1 MDNNLKINE
10 FKIKFSGIVNSPRPL
25 KLGCSY
31 DLEIKEVECRKTE
44 QVPNDDGSM
53 DEIAKLQIS
62 ELSEVIIKSGEK
74 QMKATKKGS
83 QSKLFRYLCQQ
94 LAEKKG
100 LDPDKFYA
108 DKMASLIDGVKLELE
123 V

>member
-1 MDNNLKINE
+1 MEINE
-10 FKIKFSGIVNSPRPL
+10 YKIKFSGIVNSPRPI

-62 ELSEVIIKSGEK
+62 ELSEVVLKSGDK
-74 QMKATKKGS
+74 IMKAKQKGG
-83 QSKLFRYLCQQ
+83 QSKLYRYLVQQ

-100 LDPDKFYA
+100 LDPDKFYS
-108 DKMASLIDGVKLELE
+108 DKMSSLIDGVKLELE
-123 V
+123 I

>member
-1 MDNNLKINE
+1 ME
-10 FKIKFSGIVNSPRPL
+10 TGEYKIKLTGVANIPRPL

-62 ELSEVIIKSGEK
+62 ELSEVVLKSGDK
-74 QMKATKKGS
+74 TMKATKKGS
-83 QSKLFRYLCQQ
+83 QSKILRYFIEQKADSLGVDR
-94 LAEKKG
+94 EK
-100 LDPDKFYA
+100 YYQSE
-108 DKMASLIDGVKLELE
+108 MQRIIDSYKL
-123 V
+123 

>member
-1 MDNNLKINE
+1 MQINE
-10 FKIKFSGIVNSPRPL
+10 YSLKLTGKANIPQPL
-25 KLGCSY
+25 KLGFSY
-31 DLEIKEVECRKTE
+31 DLEIKNAEIRKSE
-44 QVPNDDGSM
+44 QIPNDDGTM
-53 DEIAKLQIS
+53 DEIYKLEIS
-62 ELSEVIIKSGEK
+62 ELSEVVLKSGDK
-74 QMKATKKGS
+74 TMKAKQKGG
-83 QSKLFRYLCQQ
+83 QSKLYRYLLQQ

>member
-1 MDNNLKINE
+1 ME
-10 FKIKFSGIVNSPRPL
+10 VGEYKIKLTGSANIPQPL
-25 KLGCSY
+25 RNGFEY
-31 DLEIKEVECRKTE
+31 DLELKNVEVRKIERIPT
-44 QVPNDDGSM
+44 DDGQE
-53 DEIAKLQIS
+53 DEIASLRIS

-74 QMKATKKGS
+74 QMKAKVKGG
-83 QSKLFRYLCQQ
+83 QSKLYRYLCQQ

-108 DKMASLIDGVKLELE
+108 DKMAQLIDGIKLELD

>member
-1 MDNNLKINE
+1 MNNMDIGE
-10 FKIKFSGIVNSPRPL
+10 YKIKLTGVANIPRPL

-62 ELSEVIIKSGEK
+62 ELSEVVLKSGDK
-74 QMKATKKGS
+74 TMKAKQKGG
-83 QSKLFRYLCQQ
+83 QSKLYRYLLQQ

>member
-1 MDNNLKINE
+1 MDIGE
-10 FKIKFSGIVNSPRPL
+10 YKIKLTGSACVPQPL
-25 KLGCSY
+25 RNGFTY
-31 DLEIKEVECRKTE
+31 DMELKEVEVRKIERIPT
-44 QVPNDDGSM
+44 DDGKE
-53 DEIAKLQIS
+53 DEIASLRIS
-62 ELSEVIIKSGEK
+62 ELSEVILKSGGKE
-74 QMKATKKGS
+74 MKTVKKGS
-83 QSKLFRYLCQQ
+83 QSKLYRYLVQQ